1 MNGVRTDVIGDA
13 AVPALHSPVECRLQ
27 IAKCKLQI
35 CNLHFAIC
43 NSLVALLF
51 VATTA
56 HAQASDLPSST
67 VGMPVRVE
75 QLVLPGSELEPVPL
89 DDTTPIVIRIDAVY
103 PHGTAFRYDLVYYG
117 LEPGDYDLR
126 TWLRR
131 KDGTSTDD
139 LAPLPVTIAS
149 LLPAGQ
155 VEPHGLEFARLP
167 WLGGYRL
174 LMVLAAVLWLA
185 GLVWL
190 LFPRRRQRVA
200 AVEEVA
206 PRLSLADRLRP
217 LVTDAM
223 AGRLAP
229 AKLAELER
237 ALVRYW
243 RRRLGFEDLAPGEA
257 LERLRAHSEA
267 GPLITQLEAWLHR
280 PAGSAAVDVNALLAP
295 YQKISPEELDRA
307 PVVAEGTSRIY

>member
-1 MNGVRTDVIGDA
+1 MR
-13 AVPALHSPVECRLQ
+13 AVFLQMIVPTRDCRLQ
-27 IAKCKLQI
+27 
-35 CNLHFAIC
+35 FAIC
-43 NSLVALLF
+43 NCLGLVLWF

-56 HAQASDLPSST
+56 HAQTPDLPPTT
-67 VGMPVRVE
+67 VGMPARVE
-75 QLVLPGSELEPVPL
+75 QLVLPGSELEPAPI
-89 DDTTPIVIRIDAVY
+89 DDATPVVIRIDAVY

-131 KDGTSTDD
+131 KDGTATDD
-139 LAPLPVTIAS
+139 LPALPVTIAS

-155 VEPHGLEFARLP
+155 VEPHGLQFARLP

-185 GLVWL
+185 GLAWL
-190 LFPRRRQRVA
+190 LFPRRRLSA
-200 AVEEVA
+200 AVVEEVA
-206 PRLSLADRLRP
+206 PPPSLADRLRP

-229 AKLAELER
+229 ARLAELER

-257 LERLRAHSEA
+257 LARLRGHSEA
-267 GPLITQLEAWLHR
+267 GPLLTQLEAWLHR
-280 PAGSAAVDVNALLAP
+280 PAGRTSVDVNALLAP
-295 YQKISPEELDRA
+295 YQSVSPEELDRA
-307 PVVAEGTSRIY
+307 PVLAERTSQA